1 MNKMNNKMRLSITI
15 IILVPVFILGAL
27 AIFSN
32 TAAIS
37 NLKKVNT
44 TAVTISDEHMV
55 NISDLS
61 DIEKELQ
68 EIHKKA
74 LSHIIATDLD
84 TLIATVAEVRAEE
97 EVLDNYLK
105 EFKDNLEEED
115 ASAYNTIS
123 YFAY

>member
-74 LSHIIATDLD
+74 LSYSNRSGYIDCDSGRGAC
-84 TLIATVAEVRAEE
+84 RRGG
-97 EVLDNYLK
+97 
-105 EFKDNLEEED
+105 
-115 ASAYNTIS
+115 SG
-123 YFAY
+123 

>member
-1 MNKMNNKMRLSITI
+1 MSKMNNKMRLSITI

-37 NLKKVNT
+37 NLKKVNK
-44 TAVTISDEHMV
+44 TAMTIADEHMV
-55 NISDLS
+55 NISELS
-61 DIEKELQ
+61 EIEKELQ

-84 TLIATVAEVRAEE
+84 TLIATVAEVRAEQE
-97 EVLDNYLK
+97 ILDNYLI
-105 EFKDNLEEED
+105 EYKDNLSEEEL
-115 ASAYNTIS
+115 
-123 YFAY
+123 